1 MTMRSKKE
9 NTNPEFGLDSRYN
22 SKEEAKKESLALL
35 QARLERMKS
44 VSEADILKA
53 KLMQLKFKMENYLK
67 NSDAVSGQNFNFFL
81 ETYIDILYPK
91 RIDFAADLNITAN
104 YLSKIINRHRAA
116 NDLFILKLMI
126 HSGKVYE
133 QVCRFKVEIW
143 YEIYY
148 REKIS
153 ETMKKQDEWGPEL
166 GKEIKI
172 KKIVS

>member
-1 MTMRSKKE
+1 MRSKKE
-9 NTNPEFGLDSRYN
+9 NTDPEFGLDSRYN

-44 VSEADILKA
+44 VSEADIIKA
-53 KLMQLKFKMENYLK
+53 KLMQLKFKMEDYLK
-67 NSDAVSGQNFNFFL
+67 NTDLKSVQSFNL
-81 ETYIDILYPK
+81 YLKTYIDILYPK

-104 YLSKIINRHRAA
+104 YLSKIINKHNAA

-133 QVCRFKVEIW
+133 AVCPFKVEIW

-148 REKIS
+148 RERIL

-166 GKEIKI
+166 GNKN
-172 KKIVS
+172 

>member
-1 MTMRSKKE
+1 MTISSKKE
-9 NTNPEFGLDSRYN
+9 NIDPEFGLDSRYN
-22 SKEEAKKESLALL
+22 SKKELQKESLALM
-35 QARLERMKS
+35 QGRLERMKS
-44 VSEADILKA
+44 VSEADILRA
-53 KLMQLKFKMENYLK
+53 KLMQLKFKMEDYLK
-67 NSDAVSGQNFNFFL
+67 NTDLESGYNFNLFL

-104 YLSKIINRHRAA
+104 YLSKIINRHRAP

-126 HSGKVYE
+126 HSGKVYN
-133 QVCRFKVEIW
+133 QVCRFKEEIW

-148 REKIS
+148 KEKIS
-153 ETMKKQDEWGPEL
+153 ETMRKQDEWGPEL